1 MLLLISRGCNCNAD
15 LGRLTAIVAVGAV
28 EAFCES
34 IIARALFYDAL
45 FESLDVIGD
54 IATGNQSGDRCEKEK
69 SKGTHVDESAT
80 EMK

>member
-1 MLLLISRGCNCNAD
+1 MLLQISRGCNTD
-15 LGRLTAIVAVGAV
+15 LGRLTAIVTVGAV

-45 FESLDVIGD
+45 FKSLDVIGD